1 MDCWDCWARE
11 TAGVTLA
18 LKTMVSV
25 ERDGV
30 WRSNGWVLRQHVAAI
45 SGDSTLRREMEE
57 TLFHQFDLHLSPFS
71 TAPSV

>member
-1 MDCWDCWARE
+1 MDCWDRWARE

-30 WRSNGWVLRQHVAAI
+30 WRSNGWVLRRDVSAI
-45 SGDSTLRREMEE
+45 SGDSTLREMEE
-57 TLFHQFDLHLSPFS
+57 TLFPQLDLHLSPFS